1 MSEQD
6 FSSDVMSPAW
16 HMMHLLWGLMPS
28 RAVSVAAKLGIADL
42 LANGPSTAD
51 ELAQATGTHA
61 GSLRRL
67 LSALTSLQIFG
78 EDASG
83 VYRNTSLSET
93 LRSDH
98 PYSMRALAMLWG
110 RPLFLQS
117 WQNLETAI
125 ASGVPAFDSLY
136 GQSFFEYLEQH
147 PEDASIFNAAMSGST
162 AADVS
167 AVLQSYDFSRF
178 QQIVDVGGG
187 HGGFLRAI
195 LSATPHLRGVLYDLP
210 SVVAGV
216 EAWGGAVAGRCEVR
230 PGNFFE
236 AVPEGA
242 DGYLLR
248 RIIHDW
254 DDEASLKILK
264 NCRRAIAS
272 GGTLLIVERV
282 LKPPNESDFGKF
294 LDLHMF
300 VVLGGRERSELD
312 FRALLQQAG
321 FSLTRI
327 IPTAGP
333 HAIIESG
340 PL

>member
-1 MSEQD
+1 
-6 FSSDVMSPAW
+6 
-16 HMMHLLWGLMPS
+16 MHLLWGLIPS

-42 LANGPSTAD
+42 LATGPSTAD
-51 ELAQATGTHA
+51 ELAKATGTHA

-83 VYRNTSLSET
+83 VYRNTTLSET

-117 WQNLETAI
+117 WQNLDAAI

-147 PEDASIFNAAMSGST
+147 PEDASIFNAAMSRST

-195 LSATPHLRGVLYDLP
+195 LSATPHLLGVLYDLP
-210 SVVAGV
+210 SVVATV
-216 EAWGGAVAGRCEVR
+216 EATVGDIAGRCEVR
-230 PGNFFE
+230 SGNFFE

-254 DDEASLKILK
+254 DDEASLKILR
-264 NCRRAIAS
+264 NCRRAIS
-272 GGTLLIVERV
+272 TGGTLLLVERV
-282 LKPPNESDFGKF
+282 LKAPNESDWGKF
-294 LDLHMF
+294 MDLHMF
-300 VVLGGRERSELD
+300 VILGGRERSEPD
-312 FRALLQQAG
+312 FRALLRKAG
-321 FSLTRI
+321 FALTRVLS
-327 IPTAGP
+327 TAGP
-333 HAIIESG
+333 HSIIESR
-340 PL
+340 PQ

>member
-1 MSEQD
+1 
-6 FSSDVMSPAW
+6 
-16 HMMHLLWGLMPS
+16 MHLLWGLIPS

-42 LANGPSTAD
+42 LATGPSTAD
-51 ELAQATGTHA
+51 ELAKATGTHA

-117 WQNLETAI
+117 WQNLDAAI

-147 PEDASIFNAAMSGST
+147 PEDASIFNAAMSRST

-195 LSATPHLRGVLYDLP
+195 LSATPHLLGVLYDLP
-210 SVVAGV
+210 SVVATV
-216 EAWGGAVAGRCEVR
+216 EATVGDIAGRCEVR
-230 PGNFFE
+230 SGNFFE

-254 DDEASLKILK
+254 NDEASLKILR
-264 NCRRAIAS
+264 NCRRAIS
-272 GGTLLIVERV
+272 TGGTLLLVERV
-282 LKPPNESDFGKF
+282 LKAPNESDWGKF
-294 LDLHMF
+294 MDLHMF
-300 VVLGGRERSELD
+300 VILGGRERSEPD
-312 FRALLQQAG
+312 FRALLRKAG
-321 FSLTRI
+321 FALTRVL
-327 IPTAGP
+327 PTAGP
-333 HAIIESG
+333 HSIIESR
-340 PL
+340 PQ